1 MGGKAHWQRKKVA
14 ARVAGRRA
22 PRLKSHRVAAERAH
36 LPADAARGIA
46 AAALTAAV
54 YAYILGNDQ

>member
-1 MGGKAHWQRKKVA
+1 MA